1 MCPSQEINSAKAV
14 FMDTGRSLA
23 HKTNPMRRWIDEVS
37 FRMRVVLLIL
47 VVVITIAVIAWDMI
61 EF

>member
-1 MCPSQEINSAKAV
+1 VQRRCSWTTSGQ
-14 FMDTGRSLA
+14 FLA
-23 HKTNPMRRWIDEVS
+23 RKTNPMRRWIDEVS

-47 VVVITIAVIAWDMI
+47 VVVITIAVIGWDMI

>member
-1 MCPSQEINSAKAV
+1 MQRRCSWTTS
-14 FMDTGRSLA
+14 GRSLT

-37 FRMRVVLLIL
+37 FHMRVVLLIL

>member
-1 MCPSQEINSAKAV
+1 
-14 FMDTGRSLA
+14 
-23 HKTNPMRRWIDEVS
+23 MRRWIDEVS

-47 VVVITIAVIAWDMI
+47 VVVITIAVIGWDMI